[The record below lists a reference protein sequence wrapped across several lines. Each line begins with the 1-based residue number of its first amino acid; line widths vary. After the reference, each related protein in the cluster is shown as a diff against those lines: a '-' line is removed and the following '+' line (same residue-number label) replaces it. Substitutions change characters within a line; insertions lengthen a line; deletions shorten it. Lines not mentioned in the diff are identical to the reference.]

1 VDDDR
6 NPLHFAVAE
15 PGATG
20 LELLRRPAHMWGGPA
35 QHNRPQPVA
44 RCTTA
49 RPRTLGIAAGRIAP
63 AAPADLVL
71 FDPEAPWRVSAQA
84 LKSQGKNTPFLGL
97 ELVGRVRATLVAGAV
112 VYEA

>member
-1 VDDDR
+1 LG
-6 NPLHFAVAE
+6 PLAILW
-15 PGATG
+15 GALPTLTG
-20 LELLRRPAHMWGGPA
+20 A
-35 QHNRPQPVA
+35 QTGA
-44 RCTTA
+44 RVPSA
-49 RPRTLGIAAGRIAP
+49 RARTLAIAAGRLAP